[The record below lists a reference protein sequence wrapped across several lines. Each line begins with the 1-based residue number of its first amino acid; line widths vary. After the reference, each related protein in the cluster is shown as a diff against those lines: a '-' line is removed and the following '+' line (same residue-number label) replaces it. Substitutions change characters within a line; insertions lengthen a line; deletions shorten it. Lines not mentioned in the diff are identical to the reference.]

1 MYDDISGVYVFESH
15 MSHMFFSV
23 SRSDGSRSGMKLFG
37 IGFLGLLNFVAV
49 MFMESCLS
57 SLLIRVDLSECIG
70 MSSSFILTSF
80 GCCSVIV
87 AEGGGGFIGGLV
99 SVLWGVV
106 ELKWGW
112 NIVLMMG

>member
-1 MYDDISGVYVFESH
+1 MYDYISGVYVFESH

-23 SRSDGSRSGMKLFG
+23 SRSDGSRSGIKLFG

-87 AEGGGGFIGGLV
+87 VEGGWGFIGELGSGL
-99 SVLWGVV
+99 WVV
-106 ELKWGW
+106 VVLKWGR